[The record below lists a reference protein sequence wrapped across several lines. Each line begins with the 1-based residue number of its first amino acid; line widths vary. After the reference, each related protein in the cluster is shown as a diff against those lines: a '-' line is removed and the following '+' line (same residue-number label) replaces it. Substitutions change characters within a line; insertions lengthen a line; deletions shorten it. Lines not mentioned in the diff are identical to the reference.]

1 MWSTEV
7 FLKDRWLQAAE
18 LRASP
23 QGLEHLKPC
32 AWLSG
37 HYMGTAACILKS
49 KPEAQPSSGISPS
62 TGAGTPEH
70 PNRPKAVLQ
79 ECKTP
84 GCKSPFQT
92 RGQGG
97 APCKDSVQRMLQGAP
112 LLHRAI
118 MKSQNSSVGKDLKD
132 HLIPTRC
139 CGLGAPYYQA
149 ARSHTCGLGH
159 LQGPPIPSSDTSTHT
174 KPSPT
179 LSGFHKTT
187 QVQTH

>member
-70 PNRPKAVLQ
+70 PNRPRLS
-79 ECKTP
+79 
-84 GCKSPFQT
+84 CKSAKP
-92 RGQGG
+92 
-97 APCKDSVQRMLQGAP
+97 
-112 LLHRAI
+112 
-118 MKSQNSSVGKDLKD
+118 
-132 HLIPTRC
+132 
-139 CGLGAPYYQA
+139 QA
-149 ARSHTCGLGH
+149 AN
-159 LQGPPIPSSDTSTHT
+159 PPSRHVVREELHAKTVCRGCYRVLPSSTEQS
-174 KPSPT
+174 
-179 LSGFHKTT
+179 
-187 QVQTH
+187 